1 MTGED
6 PSDRR
11 GGHPHSSSAPQS
23 SPAPLGSCR
32 LGCPVSPP
40 PRPRCL
46 CIQWVEGHGL
56 RLSWTPPERSS
67 PPGGFWFG
75 PAQVPGAGV
84 SVVSATGEGALAAEL
99 SGPRHGLVAARGPA
113 ARGGRGGCVLS
124 LWTARALEMGALPSL
139 MAIDRGC
146 FLTHHAPEPSVCVHA
161 RVYVAVRA
169 RVPACGAGMGVGE
182 GRQWSPPPPPPQA
195 PQPRAS
201 PTLGARGGAGFQK
214 LSGTNETGGWEGVG
228 RLSVPGEVLW

>member
-1 MTGED
+1 MD
-6 PSDRR
+6 SR

-32 LGCPVSPP
+32 LGCPASPP

-84 SVVSATGEGALAAEL
+84 SVVSATGEGASAAEL

-124 LWTARALEMGALPSL
+124 LWTARALETGTLPSL
-139 MAIDRGC
+139 MATDRGC

-161 RVYVAVRA
+161 RVCQHVERG
-169 RVPACGAGMGVGE
+169 RVSGKASSG
-182 GRQWSPPPPPPQA
+182 PPPTPPQA

-214 LSGTNETGGWEGVG
+214 LSGTNETGGWAGVG
-228 RLSVPGEVLW
+228 WLSVPGEVLW